1 MKINALTPAE
11 ENLMLLIWKL
21 GSPFMKDI
29 MEALPEPK
37 PHHNTVSTYLKIL
50 VEKEYLSTEKIG
62 RIFKYS
68 TAVPFEEYRK
78 FILAPFLENF
88 FNNSASELLK
98 MLISENLL
106 KPSDLNDYFEI
117 KTAVVPIV
125 QPKEETKGS
134 DISSFITELT
144 SDKQKK
150 VKDKKK
156 KRKKK

>member
-1 MKINALTPAE
+1 
-11 ENLMLLIWKL
+11 
-21 GSPFMKDI
+21 
-29 MEALPEPK
+29 
-37 PHHNTVSTYLKIL
+37 
-50 VEKEYLSTEKIG
+50 
-62 RIFKYS
+62 
-68 TAVPFEEYRK
+68 
-78 FILAPFLENF
+78 
-88 FNNSASELLK
+88 

-144 SDKQKK
+144 SDKPKK